1 MKVLFLGE
9 IVGRCGIGVLKKA
22 LKPFRK
28 ERGIDLVIANGE
40 GATGGFGLGAQT
52 AISIQHFGVDIITL
66 GEKAFYKPDM
76 VDNIAKRDRVLRPAN
91 YPETVPGRGIKYL
104 NVANRSVCI
113 INTLGMGNF
122 NSPHLNNPFLFAETL
137 VAKAKEETP
146 LVFYVFHASTTAEKV
161 SMGYL
166 LNGQASAVIGT
177 HCKALTADG
186 QILSGGTAYITD
198 LGRCGS
204 SMSIGGFE
212 PETEIKHIRTQT
224 LIRSKE
230 CWDQPQMQGFLCE
243 FDNQSGKA
251 IQVETI
257 KLDIEVQEL
266 DQKD

>member
-9 IVGRCGIGVLKKA
+9 IVGKCGVGVLKKA
-22 LKPFRK
+22 LKPFKK

-91 YPETVPGRGIKYL
+91 YSETVPGRGIKYL
-104 NVANRSVCI
+104 NVDGKSVCV

-122 NSPHLNNPFLFAETL
+122 TTPHLNNPFNFAETL
-137 VAKAKEETP
+137 VANAKGQTNFI
-146 LVFYVFHASTTAEKV
+146 FYVFHASTTAEKV
-161 SMGYL
+161 AMGFL
-166 LNGQASAVIGT
+166 LNGQASAVVGT
-177 HCKALTADG
+177 HCKVLTSDG

-204 SMSIGGFE
+204 SMSVAGFD

-224 LIRSKE
+224 MVRSKE
-230 CWDQPQMQGFLCE
+230 CWDKPQLQGLLCE
-243 FDNQSGKA
+243 FDDTTGKA
-251 IQVETI
+251 VQVETI
-257 KLDIEVQEL
+257 RLDVEVPEME
-266 DQKD
+266 